1 MEKKDSILVPVS
13 SAPSAGS
20 GGFSMGCDPGVP
32 GRALCRRFSAQ
43 YKPRIL
49 READHCK
56 EPGRM
61 GALLRREGLKL
72 IDQFRR
78 VKERPYCNHFWENGC
93 CVDTAGLDAD
103 MTRKHD
109 LKIDKTSCDIT
120 AEAGVRWRG
129 TGAIT

>member
-1 MEKKDSILVPVS
+1 
-13 SAPSAGS
+13 
-20 GGFSMGCDPGVP
+20 
-32 GRALCRRFSAQ
+32 
-43 YKPRIL
+43 
-49 READHCK
+49 
-56 EPGRM
+56 M